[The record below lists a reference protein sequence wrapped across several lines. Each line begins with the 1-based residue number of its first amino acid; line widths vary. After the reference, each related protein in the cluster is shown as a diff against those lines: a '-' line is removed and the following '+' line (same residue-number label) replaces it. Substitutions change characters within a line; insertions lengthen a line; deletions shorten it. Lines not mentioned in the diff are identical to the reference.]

1 LAQELPA
8 LIELARRGILDLSQV
23 VTDTLPLNADAVNAA
38 MDRLDRF
45 AGDVRLVI
53 TP

>member
-1 LAQELPA
+1 
-8 LIELARRGILDLSQV
+8 
-23 VTDTLPLNADAVNAA
+23 VTDTLPLNADAINAA

-45 AGDVRLVI
+45 ADDVRLVI